1 MREAYRLQ
9 RHDLENQL
17 VVNNRQLVMF
27 FVYTGKEIAG
37 QEEVAARMRVL
48 LNMVANRP
56 EVSGK
61 A

>member
-27 FVYTGKEIAG
+27 FIYTGKEIAG
-37 QEEVAARMRVL
+37 QEEVASRMRVL
-48 LNMVANRP
+48 LSMIANRP